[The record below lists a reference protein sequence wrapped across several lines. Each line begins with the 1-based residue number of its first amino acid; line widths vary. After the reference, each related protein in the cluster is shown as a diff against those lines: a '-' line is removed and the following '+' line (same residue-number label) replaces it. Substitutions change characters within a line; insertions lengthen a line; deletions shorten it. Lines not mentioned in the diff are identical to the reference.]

1 MSEQTIEVK
10 HVVVHILDKQQN
22 GDASERLSP
31 EEGLVTEASQ
41 RLINDICA
49 KYAGRTGKVMA
60 ILKAIRI
67 TILWNEWLGTF
78 SKVLMISTKVPA
90 E

>member
-31 EEGLVTEASQ
+31 EEGL
-41 RLINDICA
+41 
-49 KYAGRTGKVMA
+49 GKV
-60 ILKAIRI
+60 R
-67 TILWNEWLGTF
+67 T
-78 SKVLMISTKVPA
+78 SS
-90 E
+90 